1 MTDRRI
7 REPRVA
13 ILGISIECNNFAP
26 PATLASFRDY
36 ALLYGQDILEA
47 SVIDYW
53 LGYHGSRGFIPAM
66 DRLGPWKP
74 VPVMI
79 ADGQA
84 GGSVEHSDYEK
95 LKAELLAHLEA
106 SGPLDAVY
114 IVAHGAGRTTEIDDL
129 DGDYLSAVRAVVGPE
144 IPIVAT
150 LDLHA
155 NLTPQMV
162 DSCDAL
168 IGQRTNPHVDSETRA
183 EEAAAVLRRM
193 LNGWRPHKSA
203 VRVPLLTAQIA
214 QLTAAGEPLNEILA
228 AAEADITKGN
238 CDGISVFPGFA
249 FADTR
254 HNGCW
259 LYAYGGDERDLAHSL
274 ERLANKVWALRDRF
288 QRETLDIGE
297 AVAIAAASDATQ
309 GLLIF
314 ADIADNPGGGA
325 SGKTTFLLDAFL
337 SAGIEDGIFAPF
349 VDGALASEAA
359 RVGVGNSF
367 TAIFNDRPTDR
378 FMRRLVCEA
387 KVLWCGNGD
396 YDSRYGVYAGSRVPL
411 GTSCVLEICGNKVI
425 VISAKQQLLGEDF
438 ISRFG
443 INVRAARF
451 VVAKSRGHFR
461 AGFAHVAQDDN
472 IYEVDATGLTTAR
485 LPDVP
490 WQHISRPIAPLD
502 KDASFGRMS

>member
-1 MTDRRI
+1 MMGI
-7 REPRVA
+7 AEPRIA

-26 PATLASFRDY
+26 PTTRASFLEY
-36 ALLYGQDILEA
+36 ALLFGTDIFEA
-47 SVIDYW
+47 GVIDYW

-84 GGSVEHSDYEK
+84 GGSVEHSDYEQ
-95 LKAELLAHLEA
+95 LKAELLAHMEA

-129 DGDYLSAVRAVVGPE
+129 DGDYFSAVRAVVGPDV
-144 IPIVAT
+144 PIVAT

-162 DSCDAL
+162 HSCDVL
-168 IGQRTNPHVDSETRA
+168 IGQRTNPHVDSEARA
-183 EEAAAVLRRM
+183 EEAASVLQRM
-193 LNGWRPHKSA
+193 LNGWRPRKYS
-203 VRVPLLTAQIA
+203 VRVPLLTAQIS
-214 QLTAAGEPLNEILA
+214 QLTAAGEPLSEILV
-228 AAEADITKGN
+228 AAETEMTEGC
-238 CDGISVFPGFA
+238 CDGISLFPGFA
-249 FADTR
+249 FADTK

-259 LYAYGGDERDLAHSL
+259 IYAYGDDERNLAQSL
-274 ERLANKVWALRDRF
+274 KRLANTIWALRDRF
-288 QRETLDIGE
+288 QRKTLDIGE
-297 AVAIAAASDATQ
+297 AVAIAAAADGTQ

-325 SGKTTFLLDAFL
+325 SGKTTYILDAFL
-337 SAGIEDGIFAPF
+337 SAGIKGGIFAPF
-349 VDGALASEAA
+349 VDGALASEAE

-367 TAIFNDRPTDR
+367 TAIFNARPTDR
-378 FMRRLVCEA
+378 FTRRLACEA

-396 YDSRYGVYAGSRVPL
+396 YQSRYGVYSGSRVPL
-411 GTSCVLEICGNKVI
+411 GTSCVLEIGGNRVI
-425 VISAKQQLLGEDF
+425 VISARQQLLGEDF

-443 INVRAARF
+443 IDVRQARF

-461 AGFAHVAQDDN
+461 AGFAHVVQDKN

-485 LPDVP
+485 LAEVP

-502 KDASFGRMS
+502 QDLECWRMP